1 MSPATQ
7 AKIWE
12 IKNELYHLSVRKER
26 LVLDLKLLEGGVMNV
41 EADI

>member
-12 IKNELYHLSVRKER
+12 VKNELYHLSVKKEK
-26 LVLDLKLLEGGVMNV
+26 LELDLRLLEGGVM
-41 EADI
+41 ERDE

>member
-1 MSPATQ
+1 MSPATE

-26 LVLDLKLLEGGVMNV
+26 LVLDLKLLEGGVMTV
-41 EADI
+41 GDEV